1 MGVRAGYGVQLGGGN
16 NGGGG
21 GTDVIGNLSANQI
34 PRFNA
39 TTRRFENSGFQINA
53 ITSALEGTTNVETTG
68 TVQSGVSALE
78 LGSAH
83 AVLSTAENVVFSN
96 LVTNDNFHPTWQ
108 TTERLGDWASVQ
120 RTPLG
125 SLVED
130 QVFQADR
137 SQTVTNPNFT
147 FTSVAGNQRLYE
159 INVEP
164 VSSAQNVVFILEQR
178 NTAGN
183 FVDYWR
189 SQPLNLTASDLNTP
203 TPQNIINNSFID
215 LFGSTDYRVRTLAT
229 ADVQLRG
236 NAAGIPRITLTLR
249 PWQDQA
255 IVTQQDAVSSLND
268 LDDVLYPVPTNAASG
283 RVQRLVTQQAER
295 RIDLQV
301 NVGDEFTNNEL
312 TGRYTIIGTNAIRG
326 NSLVMFSANAI
337 TNLAL
342 KLTVTGPNQT
352 PNPSIIYAPSRL
364 AWDTGTGG
372 LDFTPGGELPIPLPS
387 HANHVFN
394 VGDVIGLELKKSTGT
409 IRGSGTNPA
418 FVLVGQNSQFIALA
432 DVRDVPADVGDLLDV
447 AQTRGT
453 SGQVLAVNAAGTA
466 LEYITPAAGISGI
479 LVGDN
484 GNFFPTPITRIDARG
499 GIQFGLSGTDGI
511 LSISSDIG
519 LLNDVPSNRGASG
532 QILAVNAAGTA
543 LQYVNAPTATAA
555 VTNWS
560 HSELPSGQIP
570 QRTHVW
576 YRHTGTANI
585 TRQMPTTTNLPS
597 GWHAFFA
604 NDTTNT
610 TVTLQGNF
618 YGDINQLVLR
628 EQEGC
633 EISWNGTNFVE
644 GANRDSLTTSTLADW
659 QHNPLIPGNTYITR
673 GGISF
678 SAGAN
683 ILNMEANGVT
693 ADMLNRR
700 VQIEAPGAYRVD
712 IPTLAAENRTEIPV
726 NMGYGFT
733 NNGGGILSITPRSVD
748 EIAMNGTRYRGQSP
762 MLLAFGA
769 SVTFTRTND
778 NLWTVTSSRGT
789 ITGGV

>member
-1 MGVRAGYGVQLGGGN
+1 MAIFKNGAGVGGGN
-16 NGGGG
+16 NGGG
-21 GTDVIGNLSANQI
+21 TNIIGNLSANQI

-39 TTRRFENSGFQINA
+39 TTNRLENSGFQINA
-53 ITSALEGTTNVETTG
+53 ITSALQGTTNVETSG
-68 TVQSGVSALE
+68 TVQAGVSAFR

-83 AVLSTAENVVFSN
+83 AVLSTAENVIFQN
-96 LVTNDNFHPTWQ
+96 LVTDVTFHPTWQ
-108 TTERLGDWASVQ
+108 TTQRLGDWASVQ
-120 RTPLG
+120 RTPVGALIID
-125 SLVED
+125 E
-130 QVFQADR
+130 VFQSDR
-137 SQTVTNPNFT
+137 SQTVNNPSFT
-147 FTSVAGNQRLYE
+147 LTGAASNRRLYE

-164 VSSAQNVVFILEQR
+164 VTSVQNVIFVLEQR

-189 SQPLNLTASDLNTP
+189 SQPVNLTASA

-215 LFGSTDYRVRTLAT
+215 LLSSTDYRVRTIAT
-229 ADVQLRG
+229 DAVQLRG
-236 NAAGIPRITLTLR
+236 NAAGVPRITLTLR
-249 PWQDQA
+249 PWRDQPL
-255 IVTQQDAVSSLND
+255 VTQQDAVSSLND
-268 LDDVLYPVPTNAASG
+268 LSDVRYPVPTNVASG

-301 NVGDEFTNNEL
+301 NVSDEFTDNAL
-312 TGRYTIIGTNAIRG
+312 TGRYTITGTNVIRG

-342 KLTVTGPNQT
+342 KLTVTGS
-352 PNPSIIYAPSRL
+352 NPAVIYAPDRL

-372 LDFTPGGELPIPLPS
+372 LDFTPGGELPIPMS
-387 HANHVFN
+387 SHVFSP
-394 VGDVIGLELKKSTGT
+394 GDVINLELKKSTGT
-409 IRGSGTNPA
+409 IRGSGVNPA
-418 FVLVGQNSQFIALA
+418 FVLVGQNSQFIELA

-466 LEYITPAAGISGI
+466 LEYVTPAAGSSGI
-479 LVGDN
+479 IVGDN

-499 GIQFGLSGTDGI
+499 GIQFGVAGTDGI

-519 LLNDVPSNRGASG
+519 LLNDVPSNRGSAG

-560 HSELPSGQIP
+560 HAELPVGQIP
-570 QRTHVW
+570 QTTHVW
-576 YRHTGTANI
+576 YRHTGAANI
-585 TRQMPTTTNLPS
+585 IRQMPTTTNLPS
-597 GWHAFFA
+597 GWHAFIA
-604 NDTTNT
+604 NDTTDT
-610 TVTLQGNF
+610 TLTLQGNF
-618 YGDINQLVLR
+618 YGNINQLVLR

-644 GANRDSLTTSTLADW
+644 GANRDRLTTSTLADW

-726 NMGYGFT
+726 DMGYGFT

-762 MLLAFGA
+762 MMLAFGA

>member
-39 TTRRFENSGFQINA
+39 TTRRFENSGFQINTT
-53 ITSALEGTTNVETTG
+53 TSALEGTTNVETTG
-68 TVQSGVSALE
+68 TVQAGVSAFR

-189 SQPLNLTASDLNTP
+189 SQPVNLTASDLNTP

-255 IVTQQDAVSSLND
+255 LVTQQEAVSSLND

-312 TGRYTIIGTNAIRG
+312 TGRYTISGTNAIRG

-453 SGQVLAVNAAGTA
+453 SGQVLAVNAAGTG
-466 LEYITPAAGISGI
+466 LEYVTPAAG
-479 LVGDN
+479 
-484 GNFFPTPITRIDARG
+484 
-499 GIQFGLSGTDGI
+499 
-511 LSISSDIG
+511 
-519 LLNDVPSNRGASG
+519 
-532 QILAVNAAGTA
+532 
-543 LQYVNAPTATAA
+543 
-555 VTNWS
+555 
-560 HSELPSGQIP
+560 
-570 QRTHVW
+570 
-576 YRHTGTANI
+576 
-585 TRQMPTTTNLPS
+585 
-597 GWHAFFA
+597 
-604 NDTTNT
+604 
-610 TVTLQGNF
+610 
-618 YGDINQLVLR
+618 
-628 EQEGC
+628 
-633 EISWNGTNFVE
+633 
-644 GANRDSLTTSTLADW
+644 
-659 QHNPLIPGNTYITR
+659 
-673 GGISF
+673 
-678 SAGAN
+678 SAGN
-683 ILNMEANGVT
+683 IG
-693 ADMLNRR
+693 R
-700 VQIEAPGAYRVD
+700 
-712 IPTLAAENRTEIPV
+712 
-726 NMGYGFT
+726 
-733 NNGGGILSITPRSVD
+733 
-748 EIAMNGTRYRGQSP
+748 
-762 MLLAFGA
+762 
-769 SVTFTRTND
+769 
-778 NLWTVTSSRGT
+778 
-789 ITGGV
+789 